1 MLKKIFVEHE
11 SCSGFLI
18 NTITPLKDVRSIA
31 YEMIHPQSGARLIYL
46 QNDDEENLFSVAF
59 KTPPYDNTG
68 LPHILEHSVLC
79 GSKRY
84 PVKDPFVELLK
95 TSLATFLNA
104 MTYPDKTVYPCA
116 SMNEE
121 DFHNIVRVYCD
132 AVFFP
137 LLSESHFK
145 QEGHRFTISGDPKS
159 KNCSLS
165 VQGVVYNEMKGV
177 YSDLDGIIG
186 REESKSILPDNCY
199 GKDSGGDPSEI
210 PSLTY
215 KKFREF
221 HSKYYHPS
229 NSYIIIYGAFDIKK
243 TLKILD
249 GEYLSRFSIK
259 KVNPIIKK
267 QKRWTVPVFKQ
278 IRYPLERGEDTKKK
292 AAVTINFLANSLND
306 TLTSLA
312 MSVLELYLLDNSSSP
327 LRRALIESQY
337 GEALTSSGY
346 ADFQRD
352 TFFTVGLKNIDEKN
366 VTKIIK
372 LVLSVCKKE
381 ADQGLD
387 QHRLN
392 CAFNRL
398 TLDALEIQSS
408 YPLVIMDRIYDY
420 WLYDS
425 DPLCM
430 MQLNYHIEKLK
441 KLNKSKSRFFE
452 KLLLKYIVNNKHY
465 SVLTF
470 IPDTEYHRK
479 EDRAQES
486 KLKKIKSAFSKSE
499 LSKIKKDAENL
510 EIFQEQPNS
519 FEALKTLPKLSL
531 SKIEKNIVTFKR
543 EFVHEK
549 NCTLIFNDLFS
560 NGVNYLNLALDL
572 KNIPDD
578 LLDFLPVF
586 KTVFLK
592 MGTTKYSYSQM
603 AEREAF
609 YTGGI
614 GSSLS
619 SEGSFDNYRACCPY
633 LTMFSKSLNCN
644 LENMLQII
652 FERLHKCDFSD
663 TKRLKEVI
671 LQSRTALRGSIVL
684 AGSSYAIS
692 FAAKEISENLWLSEK
707 FGGITHV
714 RFLNNLADN
723 FKKNQELIINKL
735 NLIKNYIL
743 ENSAL
748 SLSFI
753 GNNCQKKTISN
764 WSQNV
769 ISCSKHVNNVKKE
782 HFSKSIL
789 RSGIVV
795 PAAVAYNAGVF
806 ETVSYSDEDAPAL
819 LLIGNFLTYNYLWEE
834 IRIKRGAY
842 SANANYSSLNGV
854 FGFSTYRD
862 PCVKESFET
871 FNESLH
877 VLEKSLTSKNELEQ
891 SIIGTL
897 KKLDKPI
904 RPEDAVGLSLSRH
917 VRNVTDDHRKK
928 FRDLLLELTPAK
940 VKHAV
945 YTVLKPRMKELSI
958 CSISGKKQLEK
969 ANTELKKPLKIE
981 NLFPNNTKIK

>member
-1 MLKKIFVEHE
+1 MLQFLFSEQEI
-11 SCSGFLI
+11 CSGFSI
-18 NTITPLKDVRSIA
+18 NKITPLKDIRSTA
-31 YEMIHPQSGARLIYL
+31 YEMIHTQSGARLLYL
-46 QNDDEENLFSVAF
+46 HNSDEENLFSVAF
-59 KTPPYDNTG
+59 KTPPYDDTG

-137 LLSESHFK
+137 LLTKSHFK
-145 QEGHRFTISGDPKS
+145 QEGHRFAISGQPGS
-159 KNCSLS
+159 KDCTLS

-186 REESKSILPDNCY
+186 KEESKSILPDNCY
-199 GKDSGGDPSEI
+199 GKDSGGDPLEI

-215 KKFREF
+215 KKFKAF

-229 NSYIIIYGAFDIKK
+229 NSYIIIYGSFDIKK
-243 TLKILD
+243 TLEILD
-249 GEYLSRFSIK
+249 SEYLSKFNVR

-267 QKRWTVPVFKQ
+267 QKRWTAPVCKT
-278 IRYPLERGEDTKKK
+278 IRYPLESGENTKKK

-327 LRRALIESQY
+327 LRKALMDSQY
-337 GEALTSSGY
+337 GEALTGSGY

-352 TFFTVGLKNIDEKN
+352 TFFTIGLKNIDEKN
-366 VTKIIK
+366 VDKIVE

-387 QHRLN
+387 QNRLD
-392 CAFNRL
+392 CVFNRL
-398 TLDALEIQSS
+398 TLDAMEIQSS
-408 YPLVIMDRIYDY
+408 YPLVLMDRIYDY
-420 WLYDS
+420 WIYDS

-430 MQLNYHIEKLK
+430 MQLNQHIEKLK
-441 KLNKSKSRFFE
+441 KLVKSKSGFFE
-452 KLLLKYIVNNKHY
+452 NLLLKYIINNKHY
-465 SVLTF
+465 SALTF
-470 IPDTEYHRK
+470 IPDTDYHKKMDK
-479 EDRAQES
+479 EQEE
-486 KLKKIKSAFSKSE
+486 KLEKTKNTFSKTE
-499 LSKIKKDAENL
+499 LIKIKKDSQHL
-510 EIFQEQPNS
+510 EAFQEQPNS
-519 FEALKTLPKLSL
+519 HEALKTLPKLSL
-531 SKIEKNIVTFKR
+531 SKIEKNITMVKR

-549 NCTLIFNDLFS
+549 NRTLIFNDLFS
-560 NGVNYLNLALDL
+560 NGINYLNMALDL
-572 KNIPDD
+572 KTIPAD

-586 KTVFLK
+586 KSVFLK
-592 MGTTKYSYSQM
+592 MGTTRYSYTEM

-614 GSSLS
+614 SSSLS
-619 SEGSFDNYRACCPY
+619 SEGNFDGYKAYCPY
-633 LTMFSKSLNCN
+633 LIMFSKSLGCN
-644 LENMLQII
+644 LENMLQIML
-652 FERLHKCDFSD
+652 ERLHECDFSD
-663 TKRLKEVI
+663 VKRLKEVI
-671 LQSRTALRGSIVL
+671 LQRRTALRGSIVS

-692 FAAKEISENLWLSEK
+692 FAAQGISENLWLSEK
-707 FGGITHV
+707 FGGVTHI

-723 FKKNQELIINKL
+723 FKENQDLIITKL
-735 NLIKNYIL
+735 NLIRNYIL
-743 ENSAL
+743 ENSTL

-753 GNNCQKKTISN
+753 GDDCQKKIITD
-764 WSQNV
+764 WSQKV
-769 ISCSKHVNNVKKE
+769 ISSSKPVFDIKRE
-782 HFSKSIL
+782 HFSKNIL

-795 PAAVAYNAGVF
+795 PAAVAYNAGIF
-806 ETVSYSDEDAPAL
+806 ETISSSDESASAL

-834 IRIKRGAY
+834 IRVKRGAY
-842 SANANYSSLNGV
+842 GAHANYSSLNGV

-862 PCVKESFET
+862 PCIKESFET
-871 FNESLH
+871 FKKALQF
-877 VLEKSLTSKNELEQ
+877 LEKGLTSKETLEQ
-891 SIIGTL
+891 AIIGTL
-897 KKLDKPI
+897 KNLDKPI

-917 VRNVTDDHRKK
+917 IRNITDDHRRK
-928 FRDLLLELTPAK
+928 FRTSLLDLTPK
-940 VKHAV
+940 KIKHAAC
-945 YTVLKPRMKELSI
+945 TVLEPRMKELSI

-969 ANTELKKPLKIE
+969 ANAELKEPLKIE
-981 NLFPNNTKIK
+981 RLL